1 MHLEEFVFDDQQQNQ
16 EQYEDVQ
23 APPPQQN
30 RGPPPRQ
37 GNRAP
42 PPPQNDP
49 EPFGG
54 GGGSMSL
61 GQQFLDL
68 CSSLQDDSG
77 GLDEFA
83 QSAPAPKA
91 PPPQKQYVRD
101 DPPMN
106 QNRGPPP
113 PRRQQPFVSR
123 TSVRQ
128 PSQHGRFRPQGRP
141 GGMVRPVGPGSSG
154 IRPVRPRG
162 QIVTSVR
169 VNAPRRI
176 GGPGDKPNVKQV
188 RVAPGSGPGSLRNRP
203 MRHGAPQQ
211 SPVHQRRQPPPP
223 QQHRMDDGVI
233 DLDQDHPRDDYY
245 QDNRSYGNNQRQ
257 RDDMGGMRRS
267 SDQFDRGGI
276 KRPSSIS
283 PKPDSRNMG
292 YSQNN
297 SNYQS
302 GYNEGYQNK
311 QPVRK
316 PVNQGPGPPP
326 GRIRPGAPNRGPPN
340 SNQPNRNPNYRQ
352 GPPQSQMGQRR
363 PPPPSQS
370 LEQPERGN
378 QNQRSPNMANQRHP
392 SGNRVPQIQKP
403 QQQQQQQS
411 QNDQDFGQF
420 GDYNNK
426 SDRAY
431 SNNRAA
437 PAPTPPTQNNQK
449 FRQQQ
454 PEPQLSPPKPN
465 DSTDISAIMDDIL
478 SPPQKSV
485 HQTQQPTQKQ
495 PPMSRNPS
503 AGQQPANKR
512 PGMGRDQSDMNNLV
526 PPMNNNQNQQSI
538 FEQKDR
544 MNRMTPSPA
553 APSPGQQPTPPPT
566 QPGQQKQKPS
576 MPSWFSGSGSFG
588 KSSSANQPMTPSPS
602 QPSPGTP
609 SVDPLQNAPQLSGIK
624 NEPAP
629 FSPDVSKQKPVTT
642 SVLSS
647 SLSSTFPASSA
658 PVPTQPQQNS
668 VFSSSLFNQE
678 WVLILLDF
686 LLFETFF
693 LTRIKAAITSIPTI
707 CITWNAVN
715 YPSQC
720 CLPDAACPG
729 ANTTKA

>member
-1 MHLEEFVFDDQQQNQ
+1 
-16 EQYEDVQ
+16 
-23 APPPQQN
+23 
-30 RGPPPRQ
+30 
-37 GNRAP
+37 
-42 PPPQNDP
+42 
-49 EPFGG
+49 
-54 GGGSMSL
+54 MSL

-83 QSAPAPKA
+83 SSAPAPKA

-106 QNRGPPP
+106 QSRGPPP

-128 PSQHGRFRPQGRP
+128 PSHSGRFRPQGRP

-176 GGPGDKPNVKQV
+176 GAPGDKPNVKQV

-211 SPVHQRRQPPPP
+211 SPVHQRRQPPPQP

-257 RDDMGGMRRS
+257 GVTNERHQRDDMGGIRRS

-283 PKPDSRNMG
+283 PKPDNRNMG

-340 SNQPNRNPNYRQ
+340 SNQQNRNQNYRQ
-352 GPPQSQMGQRR
+352 GPPQSQMSQRR

-370 LEQPERGN
+370 LEQPDRGN
-378 QNQRSPNMANQRHP
+378 QNQRSPNLANQRHP

-403 QQQQQQQS
+403 QQQP

-420 GDYNNK
+420 GDYNN
-426 SDRAY
+426 RG
-431 SNNRAA
+431 NNRAP
-437 PAPTPPTQNNQK
+437 PAPTPPNTQNNQK
-449 FRQQQ
+449 FRQ
-454 PEPQLSPPKPN
+454 EPQLSPPKPN

-485 HQTQQPTQKQ
+485 HQTQQPPTQKQ

-512 PGMGRDQSDMNNLV
+512 SMGRDGHDMNNLV
-526 PPMNNNQNQQSI
+526 PPMNNNQNQQSL

-553 APSPGQQPTPPPT
+553 APSPGQQPTPPP
-566 QPGQQKQKPS
+566 PGQQKQKPS

-609 SVDPLQNAPQLSGIK
+609 SMDALQQNAPQSLSGIK

-629 FSPDVSKQKPVTT
+629 FSPDVSKQKPITT

-658 PVPTQPQQNS
+658 PVPTNQPQQNS
-668 VFSSSLFNQE
+668 VFSSSLFNQD
-678 WVLILLDF
+678 WVLICVIFSIVFSCHLLSISF
-686 LLFETFF
+686 LRHFETL
-693 LTRIKAAITSIPTI
+693 LTLIKATIASIPTI
-707 CITWNAVN
+707 CITWNVVN
-715 YPSQC
+715 YYPSQC

-729 ANTTKA
+729 ASTTKA